1 MKKIRALVLAVV
13 CILSLCSCGWNSQK
27 AVATV
32 FGENVTKVD
41 IAHRIGTETTNW
53 SIEGTELVPLREWF
67 NNLDYKHIEVED
79 GKTPGDVNGNEVY
92 TFEFTGGEWLGFS
105 YVINGENDCYLL
117 NPEGNWF
124 SVTNPSIP
132 PVYFDS
138 GSDLA
143 AQFPHFMAKILEIH
157 DNYLL
162 VEPEVGMEELKSA
175 DKFEIPLDDV
185 DNPTELQVDDSVL
198 IVYDGEILETYPAKL
213 GEVYSV
219 GKMIIIPV
227 DNSKES
233 N

>member
-1 MKKIRALVLAVV
+1 M
-13 CILSLCSCGWNSQK
+13 
-27 AVATV
+27 
-32 FGENVTKVD
+32 
-41 IAHRIGTETTNW
+41 
-53 SIEGTELVPLREWF
+53 
-67 NNLDYKHIEVED
+67 
-79 GKTPGDVNGNEVY
+79 
-92 TFEFTGGEWLGFS
+92 
-105 YVINGENDCYLL
+105 
-117 NPEGNWF
+117 
-124 SVTNPSIP
+124 
-132 PVYFDS
+132 
-138 GSDLA
+138 A

-185 DNPTELQVDDSVL
+185 DNPTELQVDDSIL

-227 DNSKES
+227 DNSEES